1 MKKNEIQIV
10 WFKRDLRISDHKPI
24 YQASTSKIPLLPIY
38 IVEPEYWEQP
48 FASRR
53 HWHFIHDCL
62 IELRQNLK
70 QLGQGL
76 IVRVGSVV
84 DVFKGFSDHHLLKTF
99 MHMKKLVINGLITEI
114 LKFKNGVK
122 KIILY

>member
-53 HWHFIHDCL
+53 HWHFIHGSL
-62 IELRQNLK
+62 IELRQDLK

-84 DVFKGFSDHHLLKTF
+84 DIFKEFQSFLLFLTQATCLRVYT
-99 MHMKKLVINGLITEI
+99 HIHDIN
-114 LKFKNGVK
+114 
-122 KIILY
+122 YD

>member
-10 WFKRDLRISDHKPI
+10 WFKRDLRISDHEPI
-24 YQASTSKIPLLPIY
+24 YQASKSKIPLLPIY

-53 HWHFIHDCL
+53 HWYFIHDSL
-62 IELRQNLK
+62 IELRQDLK

-84 DVFKGFSDHHLLKTF
+84 DIFKEFSDHHYIKNIFAHSYNKWTNNQRNL
-99 MHMKKLVINGLITEI
+99 TEI
-114 LKFKNGVK
+114 
-122 KIILY
+122 YS